1 MSETLAYADFVLRII
16 IATIGGVLIG
26 IERERLQ
33 LIKPATR
40 ASSLPGVRSFGL
52 LSLYGCLATLLSS
65 IVSNGDMLVWSI
77 VFLASTLGVA
87 LFFSIY
93 SYLTMSSRRT
103 PGITTFIVILV
114 AYMVGVFA
122 GIGRLMEAASI
133 SILATLLLA
142 LKNPAVKLAREL
154 KYEELT
160 AIVEVGALAII
171 VGPLVAIYSRE
182 VPLID
187 IYKIYL
193 FFLLVLTLSLASYGA
208 SRIWGARG
216 LMYATVLGSIFNSEA
231 TIAGTTRLIGSIK
244 LEESKREYLT
254 KVTTLAIVSTMHVKA
269 AILAIIALA
278 LFLEYS
284 SLKYSLGLLLL
295 TLVGSTILFIVLR
308 RSLDESI
315 PRIETTSPLSWY
327 TAIKVTLTYTILI
340 LMFKILEL
348 VEAPLPL
355 FYALSILGGFANA
368 TASIIGLASS
378 ASFLGSSITIALML
392 GSIASATLNK
402 IVYADTSQL
411 GANCRRIIVY
421 YSILL
426 SLIPLLLSLGY
437 LVLISSNIF
446 F

>member
-1 MSETLAYADFVLRII
+1 
-16 IATIGGVLIG
+16 
-26 IERERLQ
+26 
-33 LIKPATR
+33 
-40 ASSLPGVRSFGL
+40 
-52 LSLYGCLATLLSS
+52 
-65 IVSNGDMLVWSI
+65 
-77 VFLASTLGVA
+77 
-87 LFFSIY
+87 
-93 SYLTMSSRRT
+93 
-103 PGITTFIVILV
+103 
-114 AYMVGVFA
+114 
-122 GIGRLMEAASI
+122 
-133 SILATLLLA
+133 
-142 LKNPAVKLAREL
+142 
-154 KYEELT
+154 
-160 AIVEVGALAII
+160 
-171 VGPLVAIYSRE
+171 
-182 VPLID
+182 
-187 IYKIYL
+187 
-193 FFLLVLTLSLASYGA
+193 
-208 SRIWGARG
+208 
-216 LMYATVLGSIFNSEA
+216 
-231 TIAGTTRLIGSIK
+231 
-244 LEESKREYLT
+244 
-254 KVTTLAIVSTMHVKA
+254 KA